1 MSAANDRRT
10 GVALYGDNGHQ
21 VHERLAAH
29 PRAQLVAIAEF
40 SRDKLPVSLRD
51 DADVKSYSNLDA
63 MLADP
68 RVELVVLCSPR
79 RSEQAAHAIRALRA
93 GRHVYAEKPSAFSEA
108 ELDEIVAVAKE
119 TGLHFREMA
128 GTAFEQPYLAMR
140 DVVRSGRIGR
150 VVQVIAEKS
159 YPFHERRPRDEDV
172 DGGLI
177 LQCGVHAMRFVEH
190 VAGAPVK
197 SVQALETTAG
207 NPLGE
212 GGLRMAACLMMELEG
227 GGLASIT
234 ANYLNPKGT
243 GAWGYESLRILGE
256 LGMVESTQGGAHTR
270 LVIGGTDHGP
280 LEKNPPGGVDYFD
293 AFLETLAGVGAMPL
307 TLEEELRPTRWVLRA
322 KVAVRRGRSR
332 APQGRVPV
340 WAYLSSASHQLVAGR
355 VNTPPDGVSA

>member
-1 MSAANDRRT
+1 MSAANNHRT

-29 PRAQLVAIAEF
+29 PLARLVAVAEF
-40 SRDKLPVSLRD
+40 SRDKLPAGLRD
-51 DADVKSYSNLDA
+51 DAEVKAYSDLDA

-93 GRHVYAEKPSAFSEA
+93 GRHVYAEKPSALSEA

-119 TGLHFREMA
+119 TGCHFREMA

-190 VAGAPVK
+190 VAGARVR
-197 SVQALETTAG
+197 SVRALETTAG
-207 NPLGE
+207 NPLGD
-212 GGLRMAACLMMELEG
+212 GGLRMAACLAMELEG
-227 GGLASIT
+227 GGLASIS

-243 GAWGYESLRILGE
+243 GIWGYESLRILGE

-270 LVIGGTDHGP
+270 LVIGGTDQGP
-280 LEKNPPGGVDYFD
+280 LEMNPSGGIDYFD
-293 AFLETLAGVGAMPL
+293 AFLEMLTGRDAMPL
-307 TLEEELRPTRWVLRA
+307 TLEEELSPTRWVLRA
-322 KVAVRRGRSR
+322 K
-332 APQGRVPV
+332 
-340 WAYLSSASHQLVAGR
+340 ASLASG
-355 VNTPPDGVSA
+355 